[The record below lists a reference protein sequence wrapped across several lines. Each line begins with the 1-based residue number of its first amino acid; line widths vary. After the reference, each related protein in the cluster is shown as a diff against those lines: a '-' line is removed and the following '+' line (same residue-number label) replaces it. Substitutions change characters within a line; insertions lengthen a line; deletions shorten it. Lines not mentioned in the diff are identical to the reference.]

1 MNHVAPGSVLK
12 FIRILCTAS
21 LGRTQFSIIHKKKRS
36 TSRTVR
42 GGCGSFKNREP
53 IGEIGCCE

>member
-21 LGRTQFSIIHKKKRS
+21 LGRTQFSIIHKKNVLPVEPYEAAAAV
-36 TSRTVR
+36 SRIE
-42 GGCGSFKNREP
+42 NL
-53 IGEIGCCE
+53 